1 MCIVTIMPLFPENC
15 VTILIDYIL
24 LFCRQLGEDSDSDFR
39 DSSSDGSSDCEP
51 IRGYREQRNLPHLS
65 DEVSHWMGRLS
76 VRNQHTPRQDCFS
89 SDDGESVNSQGY
101 LLFEYLERDP
111 PYGREPLADKV
122 CLLRTLPCYILAFLL
137 SITGIEFW
145 SCVISISDSFIF

>member
-1 MCIVTIMPLFPENC
+1 MCIVKTLPLFPENC
-15 VTILIDYIL
+15 VTILIYYF
-24 LFCRQLGEDSDSDFR
+24 LFFHRQLGEDSDSDFR

-51 IRGYREQRNLPHLS
+51 VRGYWEQRNLPHLS

-76 VRNQHTPRQDCFS
+76 VRNQHALPQDGFS

-122 CLLRTLPCYILAFLL
+122 CLFMTLPCHILAFPI
-137 SITGIEFW
+137 SFTGIEFRL
-145 SCVISISDSFIF
+145 CVISISLFSF